1 MENVI
6 TAQSTFSVFGNVS
19 ELISKVEGIK
29 ELFKDF
35 KHDENTTT
43 LPNGL
48 PTTNHIFTK
57 ENMAVVVR
65 TYRIDI
71 QYGYNTEK
79 GDTTDNFL
87 EFVNSV
93 VEKLNQL
100 ANPLFNRV
108 AYTDANF
115 IKKDDENMKKF
126 NELFSVANV
135 FGENGS
141 ELQIRVNNVK
151 EVNGELTNCVSV
163 AQDGSAENKHNHER
177 MSVIFVNNDINTLAQ
192 AREPRF
198 TWDKSKELLAD
209 FIMVAKE
216 RTNKILSNL

>member
-6 TAQSTFSVFGNVS
+6 TAQSSFSVFGNVS
-19 ELISKVEGIK
+19 ELMSKVEGIK
-29 ELFKDF
+29 ELFSDF

-57 ENMAVVVR
+57 DNMAVVVR

-71 QYGYNTEK
+71 QYGYNTEA
-79 GDTTDNFL
+79 GDTIDNFL

-93 VEKLNQL
+93 VTKLNQV

-115 IKKDDENMKKF
+115 VVRSDENMKKF
-126 NELFSVANV
+126 NELFSVADV

-141 ELQIRVNNVK
+141 ELQVRVNNVK
-151 EVNGELTNCVSV
+151 DVNGELTNCVTV
-163 AQDGSAENKHNHER
+163 AQDGSAENKHTKER
-177 MSVIFVNNDINTLAQ
+177 MSVIFVNNDINSLAQ

-198 TWDKSKELLAD
+198 TFDKCKELLSD
-209 FIMVAKE
+209 YIMVAKE

>member
-6 TAQSTFSVFGNVS
+6 TAQSTFSVFGNAS
-19 ELISKVEGIK
+19 ELISHVSGIK
-29 ELFKDF
+29 ELFADF
-35 KHDENTTT
+35 KHDENSTT

-71 QYGYNTEK
+71 QYGYNTEA
-79 GDTTDNFL
+79 GDTIDNFL
-87 EFVNSV
+87 EFVNNTIS
-93 VEKLNQL
+93 KLSQV
-100 ANPLFNRV
+100 ASPMFNRV

-115 IKKDDENMKKF
+115 ITKTDENMKKF
-126 NELFSVANV
+126 NELFSVSNV

-177 MSVIFVNNDINTLAQ
+177 MNVIFVNNDINTLAQ

-198 TWDKSKELLAD
+198 TWDKSKELLTD